1 MWVTATRLDV
11 VSDDSVLQSRVT
23 IAEVK
28 GLKAAN
34 GMVDKVKAYADVG
47 LHYRF
52 FESDHQRA
60 VCVHDASSAS
70 KGRHYMHRKAF

>member
-1 MWVTATRLDV
+1 MTATRLDV